1 MKKIPE
7 KFEFMILSKTWRP
20 KYNLLIDLN
29 VIKSLLKAELLGF
42 IIKNNNVS

>member
-7 KFEFMILSKTWRP
+7 KFEFMILSKTRRP

-29 VIKSLLKAELLGF
+29 VKAELLGF

>member
-7 KFEFMILSKTWRP
+7 KFEFMILSKTRRP
-20 KYNLLIDLN
+20 NLLIDLN